1 MAAHLPSTRAVF
13 PDTVPFSLFE
23 GDLVSRIFVRLGM
36 GTYQV
41 GDLIKRSVLLIGITW
56 VPLAL
61 LAILSEVHW
70 VQPSGQNF
78 FWDIAAYGQ
87 LLIGLP
93 MFLLA
98 ERVLDGHTRDAARCF
113 VTTGVVQPGDA
124 PRLLQFNRQ
133 VKRLRRQLWP
143 ELICLGIGYFL
154 TLSWVVPE
162 MYNDRDTWHAMGPIV
177 QPQPFS
183 WHGLL
188 DLMSQPA
195 QPLTWPGLLE
205 LGFVGPLTTYWWLR
219 WSWKIGIWS
228 WYLYRLS
235 RLRLNLVASHPD
247 KTGGIG
253 FLSDVQTKFGLVIL
267 AYGIS
272 YVAPTI
278 GYKLAFEGATM
289 AVFSVWGYAVSFVI
303 GAPLLFTIPLFMFT
317 TQLYHTK
324 THAMKMFQ
332 ERSMARALAFEEKWL
347 KTCSSGNYEL
357 MSSNDVTGLKAL
369 NLVYDHIHAMRV
381 VPFDLRSFSE
391 LVGAAL
397 GPMVPLLPYLVG
409 LPEPWFR
416 ALVEGKKLLR

>member
-1 MAAHLPSTRAVF
+1 MAAHFQSPRAVF
-13 PDTVPFSLFE
+13 PDPIPFSLFE
-23 GDLVSRIFVRLGM
+23 GDLVSRIFARLGM
-36 GTYQV
+36 GTYQA
-41 GDLIKRSVLLIGITW
+41 GDLMKRSVMLIGITW

-61 LAILSEVHW
+61 LAIFSEVHW
-70 VQPSGQNF
+70 VQPPGQNF
-78 FWDIAAYGQ
+78 FLDFAAYGQ
-87 LLIGLP
+87 LLVGLP

-98 ERVLDGHTRDAARCF
+98 ERVIDGHTRNAVRSF
-113 VTTGVVQPGDA
+113 LTTGVVRPEDA
-124 PRLLQFNRQ
+124 PRLLQLSRQ
-133 VKRLRRQLWP
+133 VRRLRKQLWP
-143 ELICLGIGYFL
+143 EMICIGIGYLL
-154 TLSWVVPE
+154 TVSWVLPE

-177 QPQPFS
+177 QTQPFS
-183 WHGLL
+183 WSGLQGLL
-188 DLMSQPA
+188 HQSPQS
-195 QPLTWPGLLE
+195 LTWPGLLE

-228 WYLYRLS
+228 WYLYGLS
-235 RLRLNLVASHPD
+235 RLQLNLVASHPD

-289 AVFSVWGYAVSFVI
+289 SVVSVWGYAVSFVI

-317 TQLYHTK
+317 KQLYHAK
-324 THAMKMFQ
+324 TCAMKIFQ
-332 ERSMARALAFEEKWL
+332 ERSMERALAFEEKWL
-347 KTCSSGNYEL
+347 KACSSGNYEL

-397 GPMVPLLPYLVG
+397 GPMIPLLPYLVG
-409 LPEPWFR
+409 LPEPWLR
-416 ALVEGKKLLR
+416 AIEAGKKLLR